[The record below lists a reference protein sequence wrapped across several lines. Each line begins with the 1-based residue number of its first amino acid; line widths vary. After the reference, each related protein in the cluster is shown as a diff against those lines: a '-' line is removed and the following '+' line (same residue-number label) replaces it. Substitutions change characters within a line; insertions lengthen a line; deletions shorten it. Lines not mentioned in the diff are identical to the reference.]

1 MIDFNEVNKSFGEKD
16 ILRDATFR
24 INPRERVGI
33 VGPNGAG
40 KSTVFNMILKEMEPD
55 KGSITVPKN
64 MRISCLRQQLE
75 NSDSPLS
82 LLDYTADAIPE
93 LKKYSKRL
101 HEIDH
106 ILHEGTVEDAER
118 DRLLREHGAVQH
130 KFEQMRGYTIRSDAA
145 TALSGLGFKAEDMER
160 PLKNFSGGWQM
171 RAGLARTLIANPDI
185 LLLDEPSNYLD
196 IPAIEW
202 LFRYLKSF
210 HGTLLLISHD
220 RFLLNSLTGI
230 TIEINNGIATRYV
243 GDYDY
248 YRRERDNRVKS
259 LVAARKNQDKQR
271 EQLERSIERFRA
283 KSTKAAQVQS
293 WIRQLEKM
301 EEIHIPDSLHY
312 SGTITLP
319 KPPRCGS
326 EIARLDDVS
335 FSYKKGGFGLNDIS
349 LQINHGDK
357 IAVVG
362 YNGMGKTTLLKLLA
376 GVLIP
381 NSGEVVPGHNVVIGY
396 QAQEFGEILPPGQSA
411 YDVVR
416 AALPSG
422 QTETVIRKILGMF
435 GFSGEDADKP
445 CSVLSGGEKIRL
457 CFARLFVNPPNFLI
471 LDEPTTHL
479 DISAR
484 EALQQALKEYHGS
497 FCLVSHDIE
506 FVKGAA
512 ETIIAMQD
520 GGMKKYFGNY
530 EYYLEKTAAENS
542 SEEVADTKDSAS
554 STGGSQKERRRER
567 AEQRAALNEAKKKA
581 QRHVDQIEARMMELE
596 AEKDELTEQMSS
608 GEDVDF
614 AQTSRRLKD
623 IVTTL
628 GFLTEKWEY
637 AATELEEILEENRR
651 IHD

>member
-1 MIDFNEVNKSFGEKD
+1 MIDFTKINKSFGEKD

-24 INPRERVGI
+24 INPGERVGI

-40 KSTVFNMILKEMEPD
+40 KSTIFYMILDEMEPD
-55 KGSITVPKN
+55 SGTISLPKN

-75 NSDSPLS
+75 DSDSPQS
-82 LLDYTADAIPE
+82 LLAYTADAIPE
-93 LKKYSKRL
+93 LNEYSARL
-101 HEIDH
+101 HDLDH
-106 ILHEGTVEDAER
+106 QLHEGNLSESASKT
-118 DRLLREHGAVQH
+118 LLHEHGTLQH
-130 KFEQMRGYTIRSDAA
+130 RFEQLGGYTIRTDAA
-145 TALSGLGFKAEDMER
+145 TALSGLGFKASDMER
-160 PLKNFSGGWQM
+160 PLKDFSGGWQM
-171 RAGLARTLIANPDI
+171 RAGLARTLIAHPDI

-196 IPAIEW
+196 IPAVEW
-202 LFRYLKSF
+202 LFRFLKGF

-220 RFLLNSLTGI
+220 RFLLKSLTNI
-230 TIEINNGIATRYV
+230 TLEINNGITSRYP
-243 GDYDY
+243 GDFDY
-248 YRRERDNRVKS
+248 YRRERENRILS

-271 EQLERSIERFRA
+271 EQLERSIERFRS
-283 KSTKAAQVQS
+283 KNTKASQVQS
-293 WIRQLEKM
+293 WIRQLERM
-301 EEIHIPDSLHY
+301 EDIHLPQSLHY

-319 KPPRCGS
+319 QPPKCGS
-326 EIARLDDVS
+326 EMARLDDVS
-335 FSYKKGGFGLNDIS
+335 FSYGNSGFGLKNLS
-349 LQINHGDK
+349 LQINRGDK

-362 YNGMGKTTLLKLLA
+362 YNGTGKTTLLKLLA
-376 GVLIP
+376 GALKP
-381 NSGEVVPGHNVVIGY
+381 NHGKLVPGHNVITGY
-396 QAQEFGEILPPGQSA
+396 QAQEFGEILPPEESV

-416 AALPSG
+416 AALPRGGS
-422 QTETVIRKILGMF
+422 ENSLRKILGVF
-435 GFSGEDADKP
+435 GFSGDDISKP
-445 CSVLSGGEKIRL
+445 CSVISGGEKIRL

-479 DISAR
+479 DLSAR

-506 FVKGAA
+506 FVRGAA

-520 GGMKKYFGNY
+520 GGFKKYYGNY
-530 EYYLEKTAAENS
+530 QYYLEKTAAETPVESAVETNATES
-542 SEEVADTKDSAS
+542 SAS
-554 STGGSQKERRRER
+554 SQKARRRER

-581 QRHVDQIEARMMELE
+581 QRHVDQVESRMEELE
-596 AEKDELTEQMSS
+596 TEKAELTEQMGS

-614 AQTSRRLKD
+614 AQISRRLKD